1 MTVNSNT
8 WPRGAEWRRWDL
20 HVHTPAS
27 LLGTSFVGVQWDDY
41 VNSLEEAAVR
51 HKIAVIGIT
60 DYMSID
66 GYEKLWA
73 LQNDAT
79 KSRLPSVLLLPNIE
93 FRSLPTPKRV
103 RR

>member
-41 VNSLEEAAVR
+41 VNALEEAAAR

-66 GYEKLWA
+66 GYQKLWA
-73 LQNDAT
+73 LQNDAI
-79 KSRLPSVLLLPNIE
+79 KPSVITLKPAIRYQ
-93 FRSLPTPKRV
+93 FKTGQRDWPKT
-103 RR
+103 